1 MIAITFTLIVLFL
14 STAVLSDGVDNF
26 ILCAFSSGS
35 IAHIAEDNSPEIE
48 PTESYQKCKDYCYT
62 VWLEDPNNGS
72 IEVMGQGCW
81 EASGKPHEC
90 ERSHC
95 IDDKKPPK
103 AMNSTKF
110 CCCNHDKCNLNFS
123 DAYVP
128 ADVPPTDNIPLEDP
142 LFPLIYIVLGV
153 VFLVSVLFLAA
164 MTYLCWRMKP
174 KKSDVESC
182 QQPMPPPAEYSLEKL
197 KMLNLIGQ
205 GRYGTVWRG
214 IIEDTHDSVEVAV
227 KVFPTHHR
235 NYFLNEHEMFKMSG
249 DNAGILKCYGGGE
262 YSFNSRSIEYVLLL
276 SLEQECLQE
285 YLKCHT
291 LDLVTLGKMSLTIAR
306 GLAHLHS
313 DLGKPCI
320 AHRDINSR
328 NILVRPDLSCCI
340 CDLGLAVIPKRTENK
355 AISEAG
361 TLRYMAPEVLEGA
374 VNLRDCE
381 SALKQIDVYAL
392 GLVLW
397 ELGCRCTD
405 MQNAEPYPYV
415 PPFSK
420 EAGENP
426 TLEQMQALVSR
437 KKARPLWPASW
448 KDTISARL
456 LCETAEDCWD
466 QDAEARLTALC
477 IAERLIE
484 LPTLKGRS
492 LHPHHP
498 PASPTP
504 LINNNHLH
512 DHQFDASIN
521 TIETLLS
528 PSEENCKNSNQLAV
542 CVTPLQ
548 PYQGRNPCL
557 ERNLLSGSSDSLL
570 IDKSSKHC
578 SGSES
583 QNLIPND
590 FLNFQ
595 INHRA
600 TPIPY
605 LQNAVYGMPK
615 QQNDSYK
622 TPSKSRFKWN
632 GFKNF
637 LNIKMNSGN
646 NGACKETQVKLNSKV
661 VNGFGQNGVTTSL
674 LRPESETVRPL
685 TLPLKSADNLNTNC
699 GVSQILKRENNLT
712 RQRSLDHFNE
722 VFSSTGDLSRL
733 KDPSQRVKTP
743 GDVPPSV
750 RRTRGKAATESSAR
764 FSLYDD
770 RMMGQAQ
777 WGSAPDLESQRQ
789 QTTAQITE
797 AQDRD
802 SVSSF

>member
-1 MIAITFTLIVLFL
+1 MLILLLSAYFL
-14 STAVLSDGVDNF
+14 CSGVFSDDVDEF
-26 ILCAFSSGS
+26 IVCANLAGS
-35 IAHIAEDNSPEIE
+35 IAHIAEDNSPEII
-48 PTESYQKCKDYCYT
+48 PSESYQKCKSKTDYCYT

-81 EASGKPHEC
+81 EISGKPNEC
-90 ERSHC
+90 ERSAC
-95 IDDKKPPK
+95 IADKKPPK
-103 AMNSTKF
+103 ALNNTKF
-110 CCCNHDKCNLNFS
+110 CCCNQSKCNLNFS

-128 ADVPPTDNIPLEDP
+128 AEETTQEGVPMKEPLG
-142 LFPLIYIVLGV
+142 PLIYIAIGV
-153 VFLVSVLFLAA
+153 IFFVFLILLASISY
-164 MTYLCWRMKP
+164 MCWRLKP
-174 KKSDVESC
+174 RKQDIENC
-182 QQPMPPPAEYSLEKL
+182 PQPLPPLTDYSLDKL
-197 KMLNLIGQ
+197 KMLNMIGQ
-205 GRYGTVWRG
+205 GRYGTVWCG
-214 IIEDTHDSVEVAV
+214 VIEDQQVAV
-227 KVFPTHHR
+227 KLFPAHHR
-235 NYFLNEHEMFKMSG
+235 NYFLNEHEMYKMCGENS
-249 DNAGILKCYGGGE
+249 GILKCYGGGE
-262 YSFNSRSIEYVLLL
+262 YSFTLGTIEYVLLL
-276 SLEQECLQE
+276 SLEQESLQE
-285 YLKCHT
+285 YLKSHT
-291 LDLVTLGKMSLTIAR
+291 LDLVTLGKMSLSIAR

-313 DLGKPCI
+313 DQDKFCI

-340 CDLGLAVIPKRTENK
+340 CDLGLAVIPKRAENK
-355 AISEAG
+355 SISEAG

-397 ELGCRCTD
+397 ELGTRCTD
-405 MQNAEPYPYV
+405 MQNAEPYPYS

-437 KKARPLWPASW
+437 KKVRPLWPVSW
-448 KDTISARL
+448 KDTASARL

-477 IAERLIE
+477 IAERLFE
-484 LPTLKGRS
+484 LPTLKGRI

-512 DHQFDASIN
+512 DNQFDASVN

-548 PYQGRNPCL
+548 PYQGRNPCM

-578 SGSES
+578 GGSES

-615 QQNDSYK
+615 QQNDSNK
-622 TPSKSRFKWN
+622 IPTKSRFKWN
-632 GFKNF
+632 GIKNF
-637 LNIKMNSGN
+637 LNSKKNSGN
-646 NGACKETQVKLNSKV
+646 AGPCKETQVKLNSKV

-674 LRPESETVRPL
+674 LSSDNETVRPS
-685 TLPLKSADNLNTNC
+685 TLLLKPVDNSNTC
-699 GVSQILKRENNLT
+699 GVTQLMKRQNNLS

-722 VFSSTGDLSRL
+722 VFSSTSDLSRL
-733 KDPSQRVKTP
+733 KDPSQRIKTP

-750 RRTRGKAATESSAR
+750 RRTRGKAATESAR

-770 RMMGQAQ
+770 RMMGQTQ
-777 WGSAPDLESQRQ
+777 WGSAPDLDTQRQ
-789 QTTAQITE
+789 QTNVPQVNE